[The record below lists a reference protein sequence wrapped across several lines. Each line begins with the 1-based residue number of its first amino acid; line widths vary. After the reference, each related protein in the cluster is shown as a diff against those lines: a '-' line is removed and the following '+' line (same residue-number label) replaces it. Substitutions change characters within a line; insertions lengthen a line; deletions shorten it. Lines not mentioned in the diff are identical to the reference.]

1 MYEAVFWALD
11 ENEAGE
17 YKFLDILLPIPLA
30 VPSLKLAE
38 NRQLH
43 RLKRTRRFDDK
54 MPKNVHNPDYQ
65 LSRGRFVSETIL
77 WIVLLCRS
85 IRPRICYC
93 LLSVTCR
100 DF

>member
-1 MYEAVFWALD
+1 MYETVFWALD
-11 ENEAGE
+11 ENEAGGAAKKERQSCE
-17 YKFLDILLPIPLA
+17 YKFLYILLPIPLA

-65 LSRGRFVSETIL
+65 LSRGRFVSEIL
-77 WIVLLCRS
+77 IS
-85 IRPRICYC
+85 
-93 LLSVTCR
+93 
-100 DF
+100 FE